1 MTPFLRILAPTLVAM
16 FIMANALPNMASNA
30 LAQTQSGVHVLLSK
44 DDPPIHIGDAEGQF
58 ADIKEAL
65 KNSNPP
71 VPPDRHAWAFELG
84 EVPDKL
90 FFTVTMFSLVPHWS
104 DWDCPTT
111 AWLNGSRVYD
121 LRDAE
126 KNGQPVGMR
135 HTTTASFSVGRE
147 HLKDGRNTIEIREED
162 CQGKDRL
169 FPPLND
175 SLIKEVIY
183 RF

>member
-1 MTPFLRILAPTLVAM
+1 MTPSLRILAPTLVVLL
-16 FIMANALPNMASNA
+16 IMVNALPMMASNA
-30 LAQTQSGVHVLLSK
+30 LAQTRSGIHVLLSK
-44 DDPPIHIGDAEGQF
+44 DDPPIHIGDGEGKI

-84 EVPDKL
+84 EVPDRL
-90 FFTVTMFSLVPHWS
+90 FFTVTIFSLVHWS
-104 DWDCPTT
+104 NWDCPTT

-126 KNGQPVGMR
+126 KDGEKIGSV
-135 HTTTASFSVGRE
+135 TTTARFSVGKK
-147 HLKDGRNTIEIREED
+147 HLKVGRNTIEIREED

-175 SLIKEVIY
+175 SLIKEVMY